1 MKKIKIAPQPNLQ
14 EKLKFS
20 RLVMVDN
27 FAYIS
32 GTAPFDEDLNVVFP
46 KDAYQQTCHCL
57 NIIKTSL
64 EAIKFEMNDIVRVR
78 LYIRDMNNLEQ
89 IIKAFNEFFL
99 DILPACSIIQTAGF
113 IDENMHIYIDADA
126 HKPSKD

>member
-32 GTAPFDEDLNVVFP
+32 GTAPFDEDLNVVFS
-46 KDAYQQTCHCL
+46 Q
-57 NIIKTSL
+57 
-64 EAIKFEMNDIVRVR
+64 
-78 LYIRDMNNLEQ
+78 
-89 IIKAFNEFFL
+89 
-99 DILPACSIIQTAGF
+99 
-113 IDENMHIYIDADA
+113 
-126 HKPSKD
+126 

>member
-46 KDAYQQTCHCL
+46 VSYTHLDVYK
-57 NIIKTSL
+57 
-64 EAIKFEMNDIVRVR
+64 R
-78 LYIRDMNNLEQ
+78 Q
-89 IIKAFNEFFL
+89 IITDVKRN
-99 DILPACSIIQTAGF
+99 P
-113 IDENMHIYIDADA
+113 
-126 HKPSKD
+126 

>member
-1 MKKIKIAPQPNLQ
+1 MKKFKIAPQPNLQ

-20 RLVMVDN
+20 RLVKVDN

-32 GTAPFDEDLNVVFP
+32 GTAPFDENLNVVFP
-46 KDAYQQTCHCL
+46 NDAYKQTCHCL

-64 EAIKFEMNDIVRVR
+64 EAIRFEMNDIVRVR
-78 LYIRDMNNLEQ
+78 LYVYDMKDLEQ
-89 IIKAFNEFFL
+89 IIKAFNEYFL
-99 DILPACSIIQTAGF
+99 YILPTCSIIQVAGF